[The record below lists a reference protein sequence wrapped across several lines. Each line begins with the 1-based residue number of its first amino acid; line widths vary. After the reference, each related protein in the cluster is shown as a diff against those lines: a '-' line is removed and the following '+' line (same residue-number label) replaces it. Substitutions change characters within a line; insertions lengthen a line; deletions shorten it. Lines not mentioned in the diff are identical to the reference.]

1 MKGWKLLKRYAFL
14 LVMVAAGA
22 AVWIAAPDVGQKAAA
37 AAWDNTRQLLSV
49 VPPIFVLIGLL
60 DVWVE
65 RRTMVRFMG
74 EGSGIKGALIA
85 FFLGSAAAGPLYIA
99 FPVAAMLMKKGAR
112 LFNVFV
118 FIGAWS
124 TTKLPLLLFEA
135 SALGWRFMLTRFAV
149 NIAGIVLIAL
159 VTEKL
164 LSNSDVAQIYAR
176 AGETDA

>member
-1 MKGWKLLKRYAFL
+1 MKGYKLLKRYAFL

-85 FFLGSAAAGPLYIA
+85 FILGSATAGPLYIA

-164 LSNSDVAQIYAR
+164 LSESDVAQIYAR
-176 AGETDA
+176 AEKTDA

>member
-1 MKGWKLLKRYAFL
+1 MKGYKLLKRYAFL

-37 AAWDNTRQLLSV
+37 AAWDNTLQLLSV

-124 TTKLPLLLFEA
+124 TTKLRCCFSRRPR
-135 SALGWRFMLTRFAV
+135 W
-149 NIAGIVLIAL
+149 AGGSCSRVSLSTSRSIVLIAL

-164 LSNSDVAQIYAR
+164 LSDSDVAQIYAR

>member
-14 LVMVAAGA
+14 LAMVVASA

-37 AAWDNTRQLLSV
+37 AAWDNTLQLLSV

-74 EGSGIKGALIA
+74 GGSGIKGALIA
-85 FFLGSAAAGPLYIA
+85 FILGSATAGPLYIA

-112 LFNVFV
+112 LFNAFV

-124 TTKLPLLLFEA
+124 TTKFPLLLFEA
-135 SALGWRFMLTRFAV
+135 SELGWRFMLTRFAV

-164 LSNSDVAQIYAR
+164 LSESDVAQIYAR
-176 AGETDA
+176 AEKTDA